1 MSQQQYQAE
10 VMDQLMQ
17 IWDDLPPEPKE
28 PARVYVWADNENR
41 TCGYCG
47 AIKPNPWECK
57 SCRNFD

>member
-47 AIKPNPWECK
+47 AIKPNPW
-57 SCRNFD
+57 